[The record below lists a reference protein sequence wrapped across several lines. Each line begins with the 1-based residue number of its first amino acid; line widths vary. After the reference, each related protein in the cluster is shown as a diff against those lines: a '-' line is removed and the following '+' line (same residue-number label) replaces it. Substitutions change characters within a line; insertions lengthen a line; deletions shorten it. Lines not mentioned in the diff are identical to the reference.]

1 MRYIAL
7 LLTLTLSLLAESIL
21 EKIDRNLTPVSA
33 QMYKKLINIEPDG
46 SKKEFLLFQA
56 KKDKDKMV
64 SLFLSPDSDKGR
76 ATLRLGENMWLYIPN
91 VGRPIRITSMQ
102 SVVGGVFN
110 NADIMRLDF
119 TTEYDLINTTKNEE
133 GMMLELKA
141 KNDTVSYDRLLM
153 QVDAKTLT
161 PTSIECYTSTQMLI
175 KTLYYKKL
183 KDFGDK
189 IIRPS
194 VVETISPMYKGY
206 KSIMIYGKITP
217 KEFQDEA
224 FTLDN
229 LSQASELRRYAL

>member
-1 MRYIAL
+1 MKIFFL
-7 LLTLTLSLLAESIL
+7 LTLSLILSAGNIL
-21 EKIDRNLTPVSA
+21 EDIDRKLTPVSA

-64 SLFLSPDSDKGR
+64 SLFLEPDSEKGR
-76 ATLRLGENMWLYIPN
+76 ATLRLGDNMWLYIPN

-119 TTEYDLINTTKNEE
+119 STEYDVVKTEDKKDFLL
-133 GMMLELKA
+133 LELKA
-141 KNDTVSYDRLLM
+141 KNDTVSYDKLIM
-153 QVDAKTLT
+153 QVDQKTIT
-161 PTSIECYTSTQMLI
+161 PMQIECYTSTQMLI
-175 KTLYYKKL
+175 KTLYYKKS
-183 KDFGDK
+183 KDFGDG
-189 IIRPS
+189 IVRPS
-194 VVETISPMYKGY
+194 VVETESPMYKGF

-217 KEFQDEA
+217 KEFANEA

-229 LSQASELRRYAL
+229 LEKASDLRR